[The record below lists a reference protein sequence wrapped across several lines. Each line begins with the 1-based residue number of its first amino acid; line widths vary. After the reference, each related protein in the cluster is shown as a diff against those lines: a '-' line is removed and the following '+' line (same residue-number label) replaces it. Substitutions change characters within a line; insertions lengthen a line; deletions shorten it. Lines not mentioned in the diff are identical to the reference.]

1 MIASARI
8 LLYGH
13 GRMREGLLPNGA
25 TSVCRLAADERTAR
39 AVADILSEALDPE
52 ETAAA
57 AFELPDGS
65 NWALEVYFAH
75 PPDEGAIRTLV
86 AEIVG
91 AQAAAGMVFSSLE
104 AKDWV
109 EASLA
114 GLAPVR
120 AGRFLVHGSHD
131 RGGIRSNDIAIEIE
145 AALAFG
151 TGHHGTTRGCLLM
164 LDAILKQRRPRRV
177 MDVGTGTGV
186 LAIAAARAL
195 QRRVVA
201 GDIDPIST
209 LTAGEN
215 ARINAAGAHVRPVTA
230 IGVRGAAMRSLA
242 PYDLIFANILARPLR
257 LMAPSLTALAGTD
270 AELVLS
276 GLLPRDV
283 PGILSAYGPHGF
295 ALARRRDIEGWVT
308 LLLRRNGAA
317 QRPRRA

>member
-1 MIASARI
+1 
-8 LLYGH
+8 
-13 GRMREGLLPNGA
+13 MREGLLPNSA

-65 NWALEVYFAH
+65 SWALEVYFAY
-75 PPDEGAIRTLV
+75 PPDEAAIRTLV
-86 AEIVG
+86 AEIVDP
-91 AQAAAGMVFSSLE
+91 QAASALVFSRLE

-120 AGRFLVHGSHD
+120 AGRFLVHGAHD
-131 RGGIRSNDIAIEIE
+131 RAGIRANDIAIEIE

-177 MDVGTGTGV
+177 ADVGTGTGV

-195 QRRVVA
+195 RQRVVA

-209 LTAGEN
+209 LTAREN
-215 ARINAAGAHVRPVTA
+215 ARANAAAAYVRPVTA
-230 IGVRGAAMRSLA
+230 IGVRGTAMRAQA
-242 PYDLIFANILARPLR
+242 PYDLMFANILARPLR
-257 LMAPSLTALAGTD
+257 LMAPSLTALAGGD

-276 GLLPRDV
+276 GLLARDV
-283 PGILSAYGPHGF
+283 PGILSAYRPHGF

-317 QRPRRA
+317 QRPRRAWRTVRNAASRSAG